1 MKLIYRTNV
10 YINLLKL
17 SEITGVFKYF
27 QEGHAQGSFFSSP
40 FVSMLPVN

>member
-10 YINLLKL
+10 YIKL
-17 SEITGVFKYF
+17 SEITGAFKYF